1 MTFRQATC
9 LWWANISENIKS
21 EYMETNNNQSNS
33 SAFKQA
39 LRGLLSL
46 KADKAPEEETIAS
59 IKAGIDF
66 RGANL
71 WILIFAIFVASL
83 GLNTNSAAV
92 IIGAMLIS
100 PLMGPIVGMG
110 LSVGINDFELLKRA
124 VRSFATATLF
134 SVLTA
139 TFYFAIT
146 PIAEAQ
152 SELLARTSPTIYDVL
167 IALFGGMAG
176 IVALC
181 STGQRSGNVIPG
193 VAIAT
198 ALMPPLCTT
207 GFGLATGNWLYAAGA
222 FYLYLI
228 NTIFIS
234 VATFIGVNIMDFKK
248 KVFVDKQR
256 EKRVKHI
263 IITIT
268 VLTMLPATV
277 LTYMLVAENVFTTK
291 ANNFVAQVIT
301 SEQTQVIAKEINY
314 RKREIRIVTLG
325 EEIPEKDM
333 DKMQGLLEN
342 FGLKDTHLCIVQ
354 GTKNLNANDLKSM
367 LNDPALKSADK
378 NAQLLANEQQR
389 AKELE
394 RQLNRYQ
401 SADARA
407 KAVGEEI
414 KALYP
419 EVNRISIAHT
429 LAYEVGDTLRS
440 DSVTIVYITLNKK
453 MSQENRTRMEG
464 WLGTR
469 LKTSD
474 IRLITEQNTGIK
486 KK

>member
-1 MTFRQATC
+1 
-9 LWWANISENIKS
+9 
-21 EYMETNNNQSNS
+21 METKSNKGINS
-33 SAFKQA
+33 QIKQ
-39 LRGLLSL
+39 LSKSLLSL
-46 KADKAPEEETIAS
+46 RADKAPEEETIAS
-59 IKAGIDF
+59 IRAGIDF

-110 LSVGINDFELLKRA
+110 LSVGINDFEMLKRA
-124 VRSFATATLF
+124 VRSFATATVF

-167 IALFGGMAG
+167 IALFGGLAG

-181 STGQRSGNVIPG
+181 SSGQRSGNVIPG

-222 FYLYLI
+222 FYLYII

-234 VATFIGVNIMDFKK
+234 VATFIGVNIMDFQK

-268 VLTMLPATV
+268 VLTMLPAAL
-277 LTYMLVAENVFTTK
+277 LTYFLVRENVFTTK
-291 ANNFVAQVIT
+291 ANNFITQVVA
-301 SEQTQVIAKEINY
+301 SDQTQVIAKDINY
-314 RKREIRIVTLG
+314 RKREIHLITLG
-325 EEIPEKDM
+325 EEISERD
-333 DKMQGLLEN
+333 LERHQHQLES
-342 FGLKDTHLCIVQ
+342 FGLKDTRLFVVQ
-354 GTKNLNANDLKSM
+354 GTKNLNANDLRSM
-367 LNDPALKSADK
+367 LNDPSLKASDK
-378 NAQLLANEQQR
+378 NAQLLAGEQQR
-389 AKELE
+389 ANDLE
-394 RQLNRYQ
+394 RQLDYYRSMERQ
-401 SADARA
+401 GE
-407 KAVGEEI
+407 AVGQEM

-419 EVNRISIAHT
+419 GVHRVSIART
-429 LAYEVGDTLRS
+429 VSYAVADSVPE
-440 DSVTIVYITLNKK
+440 DSVTVVYMTIHKK
-453 MSQENRTRMEG
+453 LTPADRERMED
-464 WLGTR
+464 WLKAR
-469 LKTSD
+469 LNLSEL
-474 IRLITEQNTGIK
+474 RLVTEQTDK
-486 KK
+486 